1 MRPVFSDFSR
11 RRREPSGLD
20 GAPSSSRPA
29 ARFTSRVL
37 DAGDSRAAWGTLTAT
52 GGGADVTFA
61 TRTGNS
67 ADTTDGSWSAFQA
80 VGSGGAVA
88 SPMGRYIQYRAT
100 LTTTDPDGVAAR
112 RQVAIGYDIDD
123 VKPRAAVDGV
133 DVSGTTASVRFSS
146 PDADVARLE
155 CSLDGGAF
163 ATCTSPKA
171 FTGLTAGA
179 HSVAVRAVDNAGNVG
194 DAASRGFSIAAPP
207 STGGGG
213 TQTPGAGG
221 TTPPP
226 AGGGTTAAKAVRAS
240 LLQRSVRASK
250 GGIVKLRLKCLRGEK
265 RCTITLRL
273 KRGGKV
279 VAVKT
284 ARIDVGA
291 TRTVSLRLS
300 KSTRRALANKGSVKL
315 SATLAARDTAG
326 NAKSTT
332 RSLTVKAP
340 R

>member
-1 MRPVFSDFSR
+1 MT
-11 RRREPSGLD
+11 
-20 GAPSSSRPA
+20 SSRARPSTASTSPA
-29 ARFTSRVL
+29 R
-37 DAGDSRAAWGTLTAT
+37 
-52 GGGADVTFA
+52 
-61 TRTGNS
+61 
-67 ADTTDGSWSAFQA
+67 
-80 VGSGGAVA
+80 
-88 SPMGRYIQYRAT
+88 
-100 LTTTDPDGVAAR
+100 
-112 RQVAIGYDIDD
+112 
-123 VKPRAAVDGV
+123 PRACG
-133 DVSGTTASVRFSS
+133 SSS
-146 PDADVARLE
+146 PDSDVARLE

-213 TQTPGAGG
+213 THDPGRRRDDPAAGRRWDDRRQT
-221 TTPPP
+221 
-226 AGGGTTAAKAVRAS
+226 VRAS

-250 GGIVKLRLKCLRGEK
+250 GGVVKLRLKCLRGEK

-284 ARIDVGA
+284 ARIDFGA

-300 KSTRRALANKGSVKL
+300 KSTRRALAQGQRQ
-315 SATLAARDTAG
+315 AQRDARRPRHRRQRQVHDAEPDGQGTA
-326 NAKSTT
+326 
-332 RSLTVKAP
+332 LTVRGQAGAP
-340 R
+340 AGPPALGVRGGRSCAGPRRAGRAVRAVLRRAAAAPEQRARWCCVRAGLSL